1 MSTEQTDAIVLR
13 LVPFSE
19 TSLIV
24 TLYTR
29 DLGRISAIAKGARRP
44 KSSFEG
50 SLDILSVCRIVVIC
64 KSSDTLELLT
74 EAKLQRRFR
83 AAQKSLVRLY
93 CGYYVAEM
101 LRLWTDDGATSDELY
116 DLTLRTIQTIDGDG
130 DALMAVLRFELS
142 AMRILGNV
150 PATQACVCCGHDIE
164 PDGARVPFAYELG
177 GVLCPECRSRQ
188 RGVVSIKREVIAEI
202 KRLQQPDRGFDGDC
216 EIGLGEGA
224 GKKITAPTG
233 TGDLLDTRFV
243 AREAVETYSD
253 SAEYPNYR
261 ELRAT
266 LSRYITTTLGSVPR
280 TQSLL
285 PASWVSH

>member
-44 KSSFEG
+44 KSPFEG
-50 SLDILSVCRIVVIC
+50 SLDILSVCRIVAIC

-101 LRLWTDDGATSDELY
+101 LRLWTDDGASSKELY
-116 DLTLRTIQTIDGDG
+116 ELTLRTIQAIDGDG
-130 DALMAVLRFELS
+130 DALMAVIRFELS

-150 PATQACVCCGHDIE
+150 PATQACVCCGNEIPSH
-164 PDGARVPFAYELG
+164 GARIPFAYELG
-177 GVLCPECRSRQ
+177 GVVCHDCRPRQ

-202 KRLQQPDRGFDGDC
+202 ARLQLPGVEHGEVC
-216 EIGLGEGA
+216 ENGENL
-224 GKKITAPTG
+224 IDFPTAVSET
-233 TGDLLDTRFV
+233 V
-243 AREAVETYSD
+243 ASYND

-285 PASWVSH
+285 PANWVSH

>member
-13 LVPFSE
+13 MVPFSE

-29 DLGRISAIAKGARRP
+29 DLGRISALAKGARRP
-44 KSSFEG
+44 KSPFEG
-50 SLDILSVCRIVVIC
+50 SLDLLSVCRIVVIC
-64 KSSDTLELLT
+64 KSSDALELLT

-101 LRLWTDDGATSDELY
+101 LRLWTDDGASSDELY
-116 DLTLRTIQTIDGDG
+116 DLTLRTIQNIDGDG
-130 DALMAVLRFELS
+130 DALRAVVQFELS

-150 PATQACVCCGHDIE
+150 PATQSCVCCGQDID
-164 PDGARVPFAYELG
+164 PDGARVAFAYELG
-177 GVLCPECRSRQ
+177 GVLCQECRSRQ

-202 KRLQQPDRGFDGDC
+202 YRLQHCDHDSNLVC
-216 EIGLGEGA
+216 E
-224 GKKITAPTG
+224 TS
-233 TGDLLDTRFV
+233 
-243 AREAVETYSD
+243 ARYSD
-253 SAEYPNYR
+253 SAEYPDYR

-266 LSRYITTTLGSVPR
+266 LSRYISTTLGFVPR

>member
-1 MSTEQTDAIVLR
+1 MSTEQTDAIILR

-44 KSSFEG
+44 KSPFEG

-64 KSSDTLELLT
+64 KSSDALELLT

-101 LRLWTDDGATSDELY
+101 LRLWTDDGASSDELY
-116 DLTLRTIQTIDGDG
+116 DLTLRTIQAIDGDG
-130 DALMAVLRFELS
+130 DALMAVIRFELS

-150 PATQACVCCGHDIE
+150 PATLACVSCGGDI
-164 PDGARVPFAYELG
+164 DQLGARVPFAYELG
-177 GVLCPECRSRQ
+177 GVLCQACRSRQ
-188 RGVVSIKREVIAEI
+188 RGVGSIKREVISEI
-202 KRLQQPDRGFDGDC
+202 VRLQQPDSGQSGDC
-216 EIGLGEGA
+216 EHWQDGLAAEKMGNPMAASSGFEPQPA
-224 GKKITAPTG
+224 
-233 TGDLLDTRFV
+233 V
-243 AREAVETYSD
+243 REPAAEYND

>member
-24 TLYTR
+24 TFYTR

-44 KSSFEG
+44 KSPFEG
-50 SLDILSVCRIVVIC
+50 GLDILSVCRIVAIC

-101 LRLWTDDGATSDELY
+101 LRLWTDDGASSEELY
-116 DLTLRTIQTIDGDG
+116 ELTLRTIQAIDGDG
-130 DALMAVLRFELS
+130 DALMAVVRFELS

-150 PATQACVCCGHDIE
+150 PATRTCVCCGNEIQLH
-164 PDGARVPFAYELG
+164 GARVPFAYELG
-177 GVLCPECRSRQ
+177 GVLCHDCRPRQ

-202 KRLQQPDRGFDGDC
+202 ARLQHPDQDSGGTKASYDG
-216 EIGLGEGA
+216 
-224 GKKITAPTG
+224 
-233 TGDLLDTRFV
+233 
-243 AREAVETYSD
+243 

-266 LSRYITTTLGSVPR
+266 LSRYITTTLGLVPR

-285 PASWVSH
+285 PANWVSH

>member
-1 MSTEQTDAIVLR
+1 MATEQTEAIVLR
-13 LVPFSE
+13 VVPFSE

-44 KSSFEG
+44 KSPFEG
-50 SLDILSVCRIVVIC
+50 ALDLLSVCRIVVIC
-64 KSSDTLELLT
+64 KSSDSLELLT

-101 LRLWTDDGATSDELY
+101 LRLWTDDGVASNELY
-116 DLTLRTIQTIDGDG
+116 ELTVGCIEAIDGQD
-130 DALMAVLRFELS
+130 DALLAVIGFELS

-150 PATQACVCCGHDIE
+150 PSTDTCVACGCELAKLGQ
-164 PDGARVPFAYELG
+164 RVPFAYELG
-177 GVLCPECRSRQ
+177 GVLCDQCRPRQ
-188 RGVVSIKREVIAEI
+188 RGVVSIRREVIEDIA
-202 KRLQQPDRGFDGDC
+202 RLQQP
-216 EIGLGEGA
+216 A
-224 GKKITAPTG
+224 GILQAKSELNPDVSPT
-233 TGDLLDTRFV
+233 L
-243 AREAVETYSD
+243 AREELAKYGD

>member
-44 KSSFEG
+44 KSPFEG

-83 AAQKSLVRLY
+83 AAEKSLVRLY

-101 LRLWTDDGATSDELY
+101 LRLWTDDGASSDELY
-116 DLTLRTIQTIDGDG
+116 DLTLRTIQAIDGEG
-130 DALMAVLRFELS
+130 DALMAVIRFELS

-150 PATQACVCCGHDIE
+150 PATQACVCCGQDID
-164 PDGARVPFAYELG
+164 PNGVRVPFAYELG
-177 GVLCPECRSRQ
+177 GVLCHECRSRQ

-202 KRLQQPDRGFDGDC
+202 KRLQQPDQAVGEAR
-216 EIGLGEGA
+216 ESREVEGA
-224 GKKITAPTG
+224 AEKIADPTG
-233 TGDLLDTRFV
+233 NSGVFDSQSAV
-243 AREAVETYSD
+243 RERMANYGD

>member
-50 SLDILSVCRIVVIC
+50 SLDILSVCCIVVIC
-64 KSSDTLELLT
+64 KSSDALELLT

-101 LRLWTDDGATSDELY
+101 LRLWTDDGVTNDELY
-116 DLTLRTIQTIDGDG
+116 DLTLRTIQAIDGDG
-130 DALMAVLRFELS
+130 DALMAVVRFELS

-150 PATQACVCCGHDIE
+150 PATQACVSCGNDI
-164 PDGARVPFAYELG
+164 DTKSARVPFAYELG
-177 GVLCPECRSRQ
+177 GVLCDQCRPRQ
-188 RGVVSIKREVIAEI
+188 RGVVSIKREVIAAI
-202 KRLQQPDRGFDGDC
+202 KRLQQPEHGGGGDRENG
-216 EIGLGEGA
+216 IGELEAEKIAIPSGVHHSPDSRSAVRETLGN
-224 GKKITAPTG
+224 
-233 TGDLLDTRFV
+233 
-243 AREAVETYSD
+243 YSD

>member
-13 LVPFSE
+13 LIPFSE

-29 DLGRISAIAKGARRP
+29 DLGRISALAKGARRP
-44 KSSFEG
+44 KSPFEG

-101 LRLWTDDGATSDELY
+101 LRLWTDDGASSDQLY
-116 DLTLRTIQTIDGDG
+116 DLTLKTIQAIDGDG
-130 DALMAVLRFELS
+130 DALMAVIRFELS

-150 PATQACVCCGHDIE
+150 PATQACVCCGRDVDPH
-164 PDGARVPFAYELG
+164 GARVPFAYELG
-177 GVLCPECRSRQ
+177 GVVCHDCRPRQ

-202 KRLQQPDRGFDGDC
+202 VRLQQPVTGGAGSVEHWQGDC
-216 EIGLGEGA
+216 DAE
-224 GKKITAPTG
+224 KINVPFDKLSGPESHATVHET
-233 TGDLLDTRFV
+233 L
-243 AREAVETYSD
+243 EAYSD
-253 SAEYPNYR
+253 SAEYSNYR

>member
-1 MSTEQTDAIVLR
+1 MATEQTDAIVLR
-13 LVPFSE
+13 VVPFSE

-29 DLGRISAIAKGARRP
+29 ALGRISAIAKGARRP
-44 KSSFEG
+44 KSPFEG
-50 SLDILSVCRIVVIC
+50 ALDLLSVCRIVVIC
-64 KSSDTLELLT
+64 KSSDSLELLT

-83 AAQKSLVRLY
+83 AGQKSLVRLY

-101 LRLWTDDGATSDELY
+101 LRLWTDDGVASNELY
-116 DLTLRTIQTIDGDG
+116 ELTFGCIDAIDGQD
-130 DALMAVLRFELS
+130 DALLAVIGFELA

-150 PATQACVCCGHDIE
+150 PSTDTCVACGCELAERG
-164 PDGARVPFAYELG
+164 PRVPFSYELG
-177 GVLCPECRSRQ
+177 GVLCEECRHRQ
-188 RGVVSIKREVIAEI
+188 RGVVSIRREVIEDIA
-202 KRLQQPDRGFDGDC
+202 RLQQPAAILRAKLALRPDEPPGVAC
-216 EIGLGEGA
+216 EESAKYG
-224 GKKITAPTG
+224 
-233 TGDLLDTRFV
+233 
-243 AREAVETYSD
+243 D

-266 LSRYITTTLGSVPR
+266 LSRYITTTLGSTPR

>member
-1 MSTEQTDAIVLR
+1 MSTEQTDAIILR

-29 DLGRISAIAKGARRP
+29 DLGRISALAKGARRP
-44 KSSFEG
+44 KSPFEG
-50 SLDILSVCRIVVIC
+50 SLDILSVCRIVAIC
-64 KSSDTLELLT
+64 KSSDSLELLT

-101 LRLWTDDGATSDELY
+101 LRLWTDDGASSEELFE
-116 DLTLRTIQTIDGDG
+116 LTLRTIETIDGDG
-130 DALMAVLRFELS
+130 DALMAVVRFELS

-150 PATQACVCCGHDIE
+150 PSTQACVCCGNEIE
-164 PDGARVPFAYELG
+164 TSGARIPFAYELG
-177 GVLCPECRSRQ
+177 GVVCHDCRSRQ
-188 RGVVSIKREVIAEI
+188 RGVVSIKREVIADI
-202 KRLQQPDRGFDGDC
+202 FRLQQPETTSDAADH
-216 EIGLGEGA
+216 
-224 GKKITAPTG
+224 APIVRET
-233 TGDLLDTRFV
+233 V
-243 AREAVETYSD
+243 ANYNDFE
-253 SAEYPNYR
+253 EYPNYR

-285 PASWVSH
+285 PANWVSH

>member
-1 MSTEQTDAIVLR
+1 MSTEQTDAIVLKM
-13 LVPFSE
+13 VPFSE

-29 DLGRISAIAKGARRP
+29 DLGRISALAKGARRP
-44 KSSFEG
+44 KSPFEG
-50 SLDILSVCRIVVIC
+50 ALDILSVCRIVAIC

-93 CGYYVAEM
+93 CGYYIAEM
-101 LRLWTDDGATSDELY
+101 LRLWTDDGVSSDELY
-116 DLTLRTIQTIDGDG
+116 DLTLRTIQMIDGDG
-130 DALMAVLRFELS
+130 DALMAVVRFELS

-150 PATQACVCCGHDIE
+150 PATQGCVCCGGEIDPH
-164 PDGARVPFAYELG
+164 GARVPFAYELG
-177 GVLCPECRSRQ
+177 GVLCPVCRSRQ
-188 RGVVSIKREVIAEI
+188 RGVVSIKREVIADI
-202 KRLQQPDRGFDGDC
+202 VRLQRPEFAASPHIGDAFDADS
-216 EIGLGEGA
+216 A
-224 GKKITAPTG
+224 
-233 TGDLLDTRFV
+233 V
-243 AREAVETYSD
+243 REPLANYID